1 MTTRAKWKH
10 LIFDHKSQIYT
21 QETKNLSREH
31 FHFCSQV
38 LSETC
43 SNVHASRILS
53 DPSLIKKTTA
63 GGVMAEALYP
73 FQPLSRGVLQTRAV
87 GSSTLPIHVD
97 GFQRGSSS
105 STSSRRPARQ
115 LHWSGFSLALGVSL
129 KQRYRTGIKKKAKS
143 VALCAGAVQYG
154 DEFIGEE
161 VDDDLADSLKQRT
174 LEALDLDFI
183 LEKLQALCYTATAA
197 EMAVDPEKLL
207 AQSPEEARALYDTV
221 LELTQLE
228 DADLDLEAR
237 LDISDEARA
246 LTSCLILNL
255 RPFRL
260 VRPSQMRWTHAHMD
274 WCW

>member
-1 MTTRAKWKH
+1 MWMLFNEAVAAAH
-10 LIFDHKSQIYT
+10 PH
-21 QETKNLSREH
+21 
-31 FHFCSQV
+31 V
-38 LSETC
+38 L
-43 SNVHASRILS
+43 
-53 DPSLIKKTTA
+53 
-63 GGVMAEALYP
+63 
-73 FQPLSRGVLQTRAV
+73 
-87 GSSTLPIHVD
+87 
-97 GFQRGSSS
+97 
-105 STSSRRPARQ
+105 PARQ

-246 LTSCLILNL
+246 LISCLILNS
-255 RPFRL
+255 RPFQL
-260 VRPSQMRWTHAHMD
+260 VRPSRMRWTHAHMD

>member
-1 MTTRAKWKH
+1 
-10 LIFDHKSQIYT
+10 
-21 QETKNLSREH
+21 
-31 FHFCSQV
+31 
-38 LSETC
+38 
-43 SNVHASRILS
+43 
-53 DPSLIKKTTA
+53 
-63 GGVMAEALYP
+63 MAEALYP

-97 GFQRGSSS
+97 AFQRGSSS
-105 STSSRRPARQ
+105 STSSRLPARQ

-129 KQRYRTGIKKKAKS
+129 KQRYRTGSKKKAKS

-161 VDDDLADSLKQRT
+161 VDDDLAGSLKQRT

-237 LDISDEARA
+237 LDISDEAWGFDNLLDTELETISVGSPVTNEVDTCTHGLVLVEA
-246 LTSCLILNL
+246 LEMQCNISVL
-255 RPFRL
+255 
-260 VRPSQMRWTHAHMD
+260 
-274 WCW
+274 